1 MGNKCRISRI
11 KQQKMKIL
19 KIKKTPLYFLS
30 TLLLFGCKTIQKE
43 KEQQKPNI
51 LFIMTDDHALAAIS
65 AYNGFLAKVAPTPN
79 IDKLA
84 NEGMLFNNMLCTNSI
99 CGPSRAAILTGKY
112 PHVNGFYKNEGGGDF
127 DETQQTF
134 PKILKNNGYETAV
147 FGKWHLGTAPTGFD
161 YYKVLF
167 NKEGQGSYYDPV
179 FEVTGNRIV
188 EEKGKYS
195 TNVIKED
202 AINWLKNRKD
212 KSKPFMLMYQFK
224 APHRPWE
231 PGPGYEN
238 YLSDITIP
246 YPATFND
253 EYKGRKAAKDAWMRI
268 DGHMNRKDVKIS
280 PPQGLTEE
288 ELIAWNSFGNNDG
301 EFWTPNEKMTE
312 QERKNWKYQRYIKDY
327 LRVVKGVD
335 DAIGAMLAALEKSGL
350 ADNTIIIYTSDQ
362 GFYLGEHGWF
372 DKRFMY
378 EESLH
383 MPFIIK
389 YPKKI
394 KPGSVTNQLALNIDY
409 APTLLQLAGIPIPKD
424 IQGKSFLPVLEN
436 KTKKSFRDAVYYH
449 YYEFP
454 YWHHVQPHYGIR
466 TERYKLIHYY
476 YDMDEWELFDLEN
489 DPNELNNIYD
499 NSKNKELIIK
509 LKVRLKE
516 LKKEYKMNVSL
527 EEMRKM
533 TDIRIER
540 RYRVEPAN

>member
-1 MGNKCRISRI
+1 
-11 KQQKMKIL
+11 
-19 KIKKTPLYFLS
+19 
-30 TLLLFGCKTIQKE
+30 
-43 KEQQKPNI
+43 
-51 LFIMTDDHALAAIS
+51 
-65 AYNGFLAKVAPTPN
+65 
-79 IDKLA
+79 
-84 NEGMLFNNMLCTNSI
+84 
-99 CGPSRAAILTGKY
+99 
-112 PHVNGFYKNEGGGDF
+112 
-127 DETQQTF
+127 
-134 PKILKNNGYETAV
+134 
-147 FGKWHLGTAPTGFD
+147 
-161 YYKVLF
+161 
-167 NKEGQGSYYDPV
+167 
-179 FEVTGNRIV
+179 
-188 EEKGKYS
+188 
-195 TNVIKED
+195 
-202 AINWLKNRKD
+202 
-212 KSKPFMLMYQFK
+212 
-224 APHRPWE
+224 
-231 PGPGYEN
+231 
-238 YLSDITIP
+238 
-246 YPATFND
+246 
-253 EYKGRKAAKDAWMRI
+253 
-268 DGHMNRKDVKIS
+268 
-280 PPQGLTEE
+280 
-288 ELIAWNSFGNNDG
+288 
-301 EFWTPNEKMTE
+301 
-312 QERKNWKYQRYIKDY
+312 
-327 LRVVKGVD
+327 
-335 DAIGAMLAALEKSGL
+335 MLAALEKSGL

>member
-1 MGNKCRISRI
+1 
-11 KQQKMKIL
+11 
-19 KIKKTPLYFLS
+19 
-30 TLLLFGCKTIQKE
+30 
-43 KEQQKPNI
+43 
-51 LFIMTDDHALAAIS
+51 
-65 AYNGFLAKVAPTPN
+65 
-79 IDKLA
+79 
-84 NEGMLFNNMLCTNSI
+84 
-99 CGPSRAAILTGKY
+99 
-112 PHVNGFYKNEGGGDF
+112 
-127 DETQQTF
+127 
-134 PKILKNNGYETAV
+134 
-147 FGKWHLGTAPTGFD
+147 
-161 YYKVLF
+161 
-167 NKEGQGSYYDPV
+167 
-179 FEVTGNRIV
+179 
-188 EEKGKYS
+188 
-195 TNVIKED
+195 
-202 AINWLKNRKD
+202 
-212 KSKPFMLMYQFK
+212 
-224 APHRPWE
+224 
-231 PGPGYEN
+231 
-238 YLSDITIP
+238 
-246 YPATFND
+246 
-253 EYKGRKAAKDAWMRI
+253 
-268 DGHMNRKDVKIS
+268 
-280 PPQGLTEE
+280 
-288 ELIAWNSFGNNDG
+288 
-301 EFWTPNEKMTE
+301 
-312 QERKNWKYQRYIKDY
+312 
-327 LRVVKGVD
+327 
-335 DAIGAMLAALEKSGL
+335 
-350 ADNTIIIYTSDQ
+350 
-362 GFYLGEHGWF
+362 
-372 DKRFMY
+372 MY